1 MLRMVDA
8 HECGLDTRVLLW
20 IIYGEIDAE
29 LYELDFFK
37 ETMAKFKTDDMLKMK
52 ITKEADFTSE
62 VNKPLV
68 ELLAGV
74 KIDEKNKEEIED
86 ETILKIIKFI
96 RKMATMMPSGSVT
109 KMATTQP
116 KATPPPPPTST
127 PPVREEI
134 IVERFG
140 RVDYE

>member
-20 IIYGEIDAE
+20 MIYGEIDAK
-29 LYELDFFK
+29 LFELDYVK
-37 ETMAKFKTDDMLKMK
+37 ETMAKFKTDDMLKT

-74 KIDEKNKEEIED
+74 KMDEKNKEEIED

-96 RKMATMMPSGSVT
+96 RKMATMMPSEPVT
-109 KMATTQP
+109 PTKATTQS
-116 KATPPPPPTST
+116 KATPPPTSMPPT
-127 PPVREEI
+127 REEI
-134 IVERFG
+134 IVKRFG
-140 RVDYE
+140 SVTW